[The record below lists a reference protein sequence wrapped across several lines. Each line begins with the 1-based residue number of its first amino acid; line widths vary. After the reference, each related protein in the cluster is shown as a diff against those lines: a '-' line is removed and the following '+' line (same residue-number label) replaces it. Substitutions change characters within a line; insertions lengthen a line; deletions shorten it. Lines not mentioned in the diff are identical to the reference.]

1 MSPSTEGRDL
11 RWKGKAYTSL
21 PSLTHYIV
29 IAQDAVEVTVFA
41 RDEGFAERRIRSLD
55 KPIELRSL
63 GISLPMAEIYRDTG
77 LVEIA

>member
-1 MSPSTEGRDL
+1 M
-11 RWKGKAYTSL
+11 RWKRRAYTSL

-41 RDEGFAERRIRSLD
+41 RDDDFAERRIRSLD
-55 KPIELRSL
+55 KTIELRSL
-63 GISLPMAEIYRDTG
+63 GISRQMAEIYRDTG